1 MSMKCFTD
9 QVSQTEIKPF
19 TRNDEQQRLGFEQ
32 KSIVATLQQ
41 NLFVFTN
48 IYLQPVLKLFFSLE
62 TSGLK

>member
-41 NLFVFTN
+41 NLFL
-48 IYLQPVLKLFFSLE
+48 YLQIYIYNQF
-62 TSGLK
+62 